1 MNVRKP
7 TNYSAL
13 FAALNTLMAAK
24 LSQMELYREIGRL
37 ACGRPG
43 KGAAAVAAE
52 YAQRLSRQF
61 WLLSPEPAA
70 DAGFLPH
77 LFKQPGGTG

>member
-7 TNYSAL
+7 TDYSAL

-43 KGAAAVAAE
+43 KGAAAAE

-77 LFKQPGGTG
+77 PFKQPGGTG